1 MEINLMMPR
10 LIISIIII
18 YIMLNSICISLGDD
32 NDEVTVSETSFP
44 KSKVDS
50 GGSST
55 TPRAILDINIT
66 LSKSE
71 LNRSEHVV
79 LTMDY
84 YYNKPN
90 GGNKNNITYFYHPEY
105 LDKNLKVVEVN
116 GEEVPPF
123 YGEIGIGG
131 ILNSSE
137 RKSKNWTL
145 ETSTNIEKGEI
156 HLLNSG
162 RRNLQSFDAKSKR
175 KMIHIIPK
183 FRYFYENPDSTNTT
197 RIPINGTNIIINI
210 KNNKPQINETETR
223 VNIDGPQIDDQDK
236 LIYWDVKNPLNV
248 NHFISASDVENNK
261 TLGYVWILEDGHNSS
276 VNFETNQTA
285 SSFGWNLRP
294 NENYTFKVRARDLE
308 GDYSNTIKAK
318 IFSSDSNK
326 TYDELS
332 TPSWEFFSQNLILI
346 ISIAILILILHLISI
361 FYRYQ
366 SDFCVRKSRDLYNI
380 FISFLKKPLAK
391 AIILIVITTFI
402 FIPLYYSK
410 IVIGHIYTISLAFY
424 ELYIFII
431 TFILFCYAAE
441 DLFFKK
447 DNSISKYCL
456 PILNTILM
464 ISVLASFYGI
474 ISGINQDLYEHLIR
488 YYSTIIQVSGTLLG
502 IILGFYVAQF
512 DSKKINSKSYLK
524 ALEYLV
530 VLYGVLIGLSFW
542 GLSSGA
548 TISFT
553 PLIEFNQENLPNIFS
568 IWVFEA
574 TLLLIPLAITSLY
587 RLIKVNR

>member
-1 MEINLMMPR
+1 MIVWM
-10 LIISIIII
+10 
-18 YIMLNSICISLGDD
+18 MLNSICISLGNNDD
-32 NDEVTVSETSFP
+32 DDDDDEVTISETSF
-44 KSKVDS
+44 SKQIIG

-55 TPRAILDINIT
+55 TPRAILDVNIT
-66 LSKSE
+66 LSKLE
-71 LNRSEHVV
+71 LNRSERVV
-79 LTMDY
+79 LTIDY
-84 YYNKPN
+84 YYNKPS
-90 GGNKNNITYFYHPEY
+90 GGNKNNITDFYYPEY
-105 LDKNLKVVEVN
+105 LDKNFKVVKVN
-116 GEEVPPF
+116 GKEVPPF

-131 ILNSSE
+131 KLNSSE
-137 RKSKNWTL
+137 HKTMNWTL
-145 ETSTNIEKGEI
+145 ETNTNIEKGKF

-162 RRNLQSFDAKSKR
+162 RRNLESFDAKSKR
-175 KMIHIIPK
+175 KMIIIEPK
-183 FRYFYENPDSTNTT
+183 FRYFYENPDSTNKT
-197 RIPINGTNIIINI
+197 RIPINGINIIVNI
-210 KNNKPQINETETR
+210 KNNKPLINETETR
-223 VNIDGPQIDDQDK
+223 VNINGPQIDNQDK
-236 LIYWDVKNPLNV
+236 LIYWDVKNPLIV
-248 NHFISASDVENNK
+248 NHFVSASDVENNK
-261 TLGYVWILEDGHNSS
+261 TLGYVWILEDGNNSC

-285 SSFGWNLRP
+285 SSFKWNLKP
-294 NENYTFKVRARDLE
+294 NENYTFKVKARDLE
-308 GDYSNTIKAK
+308 GDYSNTIKVK
-318 IFSSDSNK
+318 IFSSNGNK
-326 TYDELS
+326 TYNELS

-346 ISIAILILILHLISI
+346 IGIAILILILHLISI
-361 FYRYQ
+361 FCRYQ
-366 SDFCVRKSRDLYNI
+366 SDFCVRRSGDLYKI

-391 AIILIVITTFI
+391 AIILIVFTTSI
-402 FIPLYYSK
+402 FISLYYSK
-410 IVIGHIYTISLAFY
+410 LVIGHIYTISLAFY

-431 TFILFCYAAE
+431 AFIMFCYAAE
-441 DLFFKK
+441 DIFFKK

-456 PILNTILM
+456 PIINTILM

-502 IILGFYVAQF
+502 IILGFYVSQF
-512 DSKKINSKSYLK
+512 DNKKINSKSYLK